1 MTLDLT
7 WNISLVIR
15 SPVTG
20 NLSDTEEAATSLYNT
35 PCHYLEYVMS
45 PLGKVVPQVMPEQ
58 VVKHCLC
65 DPGGPHVRDV
75 TLLTNERQV
84 LRLFYEYSNNN
95 HDQ

>member
-1 MTLDLT
+1 MEGPCDYDYRVTPNMGLWT
-7 WNISLVIR
+7 W
-15 SPVTG
+15 
-20 NLSDTEEAATSLYNT
+20 NT
-35 PCHYLEYVMS
+35 PCRYLEYVMS

-58 VVKHCLC
+58 VVEHSLC